1 MATTAR
7 PEIEPKG
14 SWHFAWKAQDA
25 SNHCS
30 RCGGLMVME
39 HLIDFTA
46 LRCVQCGEIV
56 DPVILHNRRLGSTI
70 GMN

>member
-1 MATTAR
+1 
-7 PEIEPKG
+7 
-14 SWHFAWKAQDA
+14 
-25 SNHCS
+25 
-30 RCGGLMVME
+30 MVME
-39 HLIDFTA
+39 HLIDFPA